1 MSDDWHLNQS
11 DKPTVF
17 EANNYNEIESFFA
30 NNKMRHLLF
39 CSIKAC
45 GACFVEFVTLVHFDD
60 STIILDFEYAVES
73 RSSESKL
80 FFDATNLSLSIF
92 YDTDDLT
99 LDCHCTDEQLE
110 ERYSEDNDD
119 IDIIKNYRCS
129 CLFLYNNGTFK
140 LSKSVRERLKN

>member
-1 MSDDWHLNQS
+1 MSDDWHLNQN

-17 EANNYNEIESFFA
+17 EANAYNEIKSFFA
-30 NNKMRHLLF
+30 NNKMQYLLF
-39 CSIKAC
+39 GSIKVC

-73 RSSESKL
+73 RSSKSKL
-80 FFDATNLSLSIF
+80 FFDATKLSLSTF
-92 YDTDDLT
+92 YDTNDLT
-99 LDCHCTDEQLE
+99 PDCHCTDEQLE

-129 CLFLYNNGTFK
+129 RLFLYRMAHSNY
-140 LSKSVRERLKN
+140 LSLLENV